1 MDAPSRVA
9 LVACP
14 DYDRER
20 VRDAV
25 QRGLELLGPG
35 SLPSAAGLGGKRLL
49 LKPNLLRTA
58 PAEKGV
64 TTHPEVFAAVAG
76 SLGARGFP
84 LAYGDSPNGM
94 FAPLAVARSCGIH
107 DAALALGVPLADFE
121 NGVDVSFPGG
131 LLDRRFTVARGAV
144 EAGGIVN
151 LPRLKTHG
159 LTTMTGALKNTF
171 GVIPGGRKGEY
182 HVTHPDVES
191 FSRMIVD
198 LNRAVPTCLVV
209 MDAIMVMEGN
219 GPANGRLRAIGLL
232 IITTDP
238 VAADAV
244 GCRIMGID
252 PLAVPFVRIAD
263 EAGLG
268 NARAGRIELLGET
281 LEQYSRADMDVR
293 ARPLGQNV
301 PRFLIRV
308 AKDLI
313 VSKPVIDD
321 AKCSRCGQCVE
332 ACPTDP
338 KSLRQEDRTTR
349 GVPRYLY
356 STCIRCYCCQETCP
370 TGAISIR
377 RAPLAG
383 VFEGRRESAG
393 RGKSLT

>member
-1 MDAPSRVA
+1 MNAASRVA

-14 DYDRER
+14 DYDRQR

-25 QRGLELLGPG
+25 QRGLDLLGPG
-35 SLPSAAGLGGKRLL
+35 SLPSAAGLNGKRLL

-58 PAEKGV
+58 PAGKGV

-76 SLGARGFP
+76 SLVARGLS

-94 FAPLAVARSCGIH
+94 FTPLAVARSCGIH
-107 DAALALGVPLADFE
+107 DAAFALGVPLADFE
-121 NGVDVSFPGG
+121 TGVDVSFPGG

-198 LNRAVPTCLVV
+198 LNRAIPSCLVV

-219 GPANGRLRAIGLL
+219 GPANGQLRAIGLL

-252 PLAVPFVRIAD
+252 PVAVPFVRIAD

-268 NARAGRIELLGET
+268 NAHAGKIELLGET

-301 PRFLIRV
+301 PRFLVRV

-332 ACPTDP
+332 ACPTVP
-338 KSLRQEDRTTR
+338 KSLRQEGQSTR

-356 STCIRCYCCQETCP
+356 SACIRCYCCQETCP

-383 VFEGRRESAG
+383 VFEARRESAG

>member
-1 MDAPSRVA
+1 METSSRVA
-9 LVACP
+9 LIACP

-20 VRDAV
+20 VRAAV
-25 QRGLELLGPG
+25 RRGLGLLGRGALPG
-35 SLPSAAGLGGKRLL
+35 PRDLNGRYLL
-49 LKPNLLRTA
+49 LKPNLLRPA
-58 PAEKGV
+58 PAERGV
-64 TTHPEVFAAVAG
+64 TTHPSVFSAVAG
-76 SLGARGFP
+76 FLKDGGFA

-94 FAPLAVARSCGIH
+94 FSPISAARASGIQ
-107 DAALALGVPLADFE
+107 AEAEALAIPMADFDV
-121 NGVDVSFPGG
+121 GVDVSFPRGV
-131 LLDRRFTVARGAV
+131 LDRRFSVAKGAV
-144 EAGGIVN
+144 EAGGIIS

-171 GVIPGGRKGEY
+171 GLIPGGRKGEY

-198 LNRAVPTCLVV
+198 LNGAVAPRLVV
-209 MDAIMVMEGN
+209 MDAITVMEGN
-219 GPANGRLRAIGLL
+219 GPANGRLRNVGLL

-252 PLAVPFVRIAD
+252 PLAIPFIRMAD

-268 NARAGRIELLGET
+268 NAAEGKIELLGDP
-281 LEQYSRADMDVR
+281 LDGYICADLDVR

-301 PRFLIRV
+301 PGFLFRI

-313 VSKPVIDD
+313 VSKPVID
-321 AKCSRCGQCVE
+321 AEVCSRCGQCVE
-332 ACPTDP
+332 ACPTSP
-338 KSLRQEDRTTR
+338 KSLQWGDA
-349 GVPRYLY
+349 GPLHSVPRYLY

-370 TGAISIR
+370 TGAVRIR

-383 VFEGRRESAG
+383 MFESRR
-393 RGKSLT
+393 